1 MAEETKKPE
10 NSEKT
15 EKKAYEMPDIL
26 KNLNINDYSS
36 RVADILSDLNA
47 EAIPDITDRLEKVD
61 LIITDLDT
69 LSGAVVELVDAYN
82 AQSEELLKQ
91 KEANTRLLYDRVH
104 RDEANAKQEEEKISD
119 VINDAVENIDIYED
133 ED

>member
-1 MAEETKKPE
+1 
-10 NSEKT
+10 
-15 EKKAYEMPDIL
+15 MPDIL

-36 RVADILSDLNA
+36 QVADILSDLNA

-82 AQSEELLKQ
+82 AQSEELMKQ

-104 RDEANAKQEEEKISD
+104 RDEANAKEEEEKISD

-133 ED
+133 